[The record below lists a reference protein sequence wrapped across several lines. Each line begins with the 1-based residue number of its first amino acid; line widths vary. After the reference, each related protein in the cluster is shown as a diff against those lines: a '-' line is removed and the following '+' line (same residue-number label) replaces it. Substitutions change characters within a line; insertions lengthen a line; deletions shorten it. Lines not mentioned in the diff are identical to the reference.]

1 MVKTRSG
8 IDRDGRIAFWDSTVW
23 AAGERGATPSY
34 DIANARVR
42 SVGGMSFEGKAS
54 GAPPLH
60 PVGTGPWRAPGA
72 NMNVFAIES
81 QVDLM
86 AAAAGMDALAFRLLN
101 LTDARMRRVLQ
112 AAAQAF
118 GWTRAPAPSG
128 RGFGVATMA
137 ELKVDRATGK
147 ISVLRSTP
155 SGCACSG
162 CQ

>member
-34 DIANARVR
+34 DI
-42 SVGGMSFEGKAS
+42 
-54 GAPPLH
+54 
-60 PVGTGPWRAPGA
+60 
-72 NMNVFAIES
+72 AIES

-137 ELKVDRATGK
+137 EVKVDRATGK